1 MSEEQERVDN
11 PEWHDVLMGTH
22 PSLVRQRR
30 IFRHLPSDPRCKVCL
45 SPHGG
50 IGGPIGRLFGFGPY
64 APNPQLCNRCYV
76 QSKKHPGG
84 TEIEITVLFADV
96 RGSTGLAEEIGA
108 RAYSA
113 AVNEYV
119 RIASHAI
126 REPGGLVDKLLGDG
140 IMALFIPAFTGNH
153 AVHAVEAARSIL
165 REVSLPVGIGVH
177 TGEAWVGF
185 VGGADDVRDFT
196 ALGDPVNAASRMSSE
211 AAAGELLISAATA
224 RAGELDT
231 SGMESRSLDLRGR
244 SALVEAWS
252 ERIASPVP
260 A

>member
-1 MSEEQERVDN
+1 MSDEQERIDN
-11 PEWHDVLMGTH
+11 PEWHDVLMGAH

-50 IGGPIGRLFGFGPY
+50 IGGPIGKLFGFGPY

-76 QSKKHPGG
+76 QSTKHPGG
-84 TEIEITVLFADV
+84 TEIEITVLFADI
-96 RGSTGLAEEIGA
+96 RGSTGVAEEIGA

-153 AVHAVEAARSIL
+153 AVHAVGGRPINPARGVPPRGNRRPHRGGLGRL
-165 REVSLPVGIGVH
+165 RR
-177 TGEAWVGF
+177 W
-185 VGGADDVRDFT
+185 R
-196 ALGDPVNAASRMSSE
+196 
-211 AAAGELLISAATA
+211 
-224 RAGELDT
+224 
-231 SGMESRSLDLRGR
+231 LDLRGR
-244 SALVEAWS
+244 SSPVEAWS

-260 A
+260 T